1 MLCIAESPRRAPKL
15 GRQHCG
21 GGIQQLPQQWNDH
34 NHSRRRIRCIKIQIK
49 GSSHCPNARSCL
61 QVLLLPPNLVGH
73 LRLLLAHVA
82 ATASSAGHGSLAL
95 SCFSCSLALDAAD
108 GWLAR
113 RFNCSTSF
121 GALYDVVID
130 NLTRA
135 MLWSAAGGP
144 WAGLPIALEGITLA
158 CTHAGGGAAWKSG
171 GCFRCEGGGASEAAA
186 VAELSCRQQ
195 AACEHGLSIQDA
207 PRWVQLVMGN
217 GFRSPL
223 GVLAIA
229 GLSGCPLWLF
239 ARSCLRPGT
248 WLTTPAWALVL
259 VPGRLLAAA
268 VECWVVQRR
277 MQQLTQQDAAAHQ
290 RLKPS

>member
-1 MLCIAESPRRAPKL
+1 MPSATT
-15 GRQHCG
+15 GQ
-21 GGIQQLPQQWNDH
+21 
-34 NHSRRRIRCIKIQIK
+34 
-49 GSSHCPNARSCL
+49 

-73 LRLLLAHVA
+73 LRLLLALVA

-95 SCFSCSLALDAAD
+95 ALFSCSLALDAAD

-130 NLTRA
+130 NMTRA

-171 GCFRCEGGGASEAAA
+171 GCFR
-186 VAELSCRQQ
+186 
-195 AACEHGLSIQDA
+195 DA

-277 MQQLTQQDAAAHQ
+277 MQQLTQQDAAACQ
-290 RLKPS
+290 RVKPS